1 MLSLAKLSKG
11 GGRQVRF
18 VGNCRLTPQMQSRCT
33 SRTYFYYGDEDDDDE
48 NSDDDD
54 DENDDVHHVDHGE
67 D

>member
-33 SRTYFYYGDEDDDDE
+33 SRTYFYYGDDDDDDDDDE
-48 NSDDDD
+48 NSVDD
-54 DENDDVHHVDHGE
+54 DEDDEDVDHGE

>member
-33 SRTYFYYGDEDDDDE
+33 SRTYFYYGDDDDDNE

-54 DENDDVHHVDHGE
+54 EDDEDDDVDHGE